1 VIENLLLG
9 ASLLAQPTKL
19 LGLLF
24 GTLLGIVFGIIP
36 GLNSITAV
44 VLVLPFTMNMDA
56 STAMIILFSS
66 YCGAL
71 YGGAVP
77 AILFKVPGT
86 AAAVMTTL
94 DGYALAQKGLASEAL
109 AVAAIASGL
118 GGLTS
123 ALILIT
129 LLPVLS
135 DVALAFGPGE
145 YLALAIFGLSVIT
158 SLGAKNQVKCV
169 LCVCLGILISCIGVD
184 NVQGLERFT
193 FGSSYL
199 LAGLQPVP
207 VFTGLLAFSEL
218 YRQALRT
225 WSGQEAITR
234 KVSAKLPPLR
244 DMVRLWPTMLRSC
257 IIGNII
263 GILPGE
269 GSVIATMLAYNEE
282 RRWLKD
288 PEKLGTGIYE
298 GLASVESADNAV
310 TGSAMV
316 PTLALGIPGS
326 PTAAVL
332 MGAFFMHGIFPG
344 PHLMYK
350 HPELVA
356 GIFMSS
362 IAANILILIFGLL
375 CVRYLAKVVEAPY
388 TIIGPMI
395 AMFCIWG
402 TFSVTNNL
410 WDVWVMLGFGVIGYF
425 LTEHGYPVVGVV
437 LGMIMGPLAETSLAH
452 TLDVYRDNWRGFFAS
467 PIISVLL
474 AISVLTLFYPMIKE
488 MLRNRRMAM
497 KDSPKGV

>member
-1 VIENLLLG
+1 MIDNLLLG
-9 ASLLAQPTKL
+9 FTLLAGPTKL

-56 STAMIILFSS
+56 STAMIVLFSS

-86 AAAVMTTL
+86 AAAIMTCL
-94 DGYALAQKGLASEAL
+94 DGYALAQKGLAGEAL
-109 AVAAIASGL
+109 AVAAISSAL
-118 GGLTS
+118 GGLSS
-123 ALILIT
+123 AFVLIA
-129 LLPVLS
+129 LLPLLS
-135 DVALAFGPGE
+135 DLALAFGPGE

-169 LCVCLGILISCIGVD
+169 LCVCFGILISCVGVD

-199 LAGLQPVP
+199 LGGFQAVP

-225 WSGQEAITR
+225 WGEQAAIVR
-234 KVSAKLPPLR
+234 KVSARMPPLR
-244 DMVRLWPTMLRSC
+244 DIVRLWPTYLRAC
-257 IIGNII
+257 IIGNFI

-288 PEKLGTGIYE
+288 PDKLGTGIYE

-332 MGAFFMHGIFPG
+332 MGAFYMQGIHPG

-350 HPELVA
+350 NPDLVA
-356 GIFMSS
+356 GIFVTS
-362 IAANILILIFGLL
+362 IAANILILVFGLL
-375 CVRYLAKVVEAPY
+375 CVRHLAKIVAAPY
-388 TIIGPMI
+388 IIIGPMI

-410 WDVWVMLGFGVIGYF
+410 WDVWVMLAFGAVGYF
-425 LTEHGYPVVGVV
+425 LTEHGFPVVGIV

-452 TLDVYRDNWRGFFAS
+452 TMDVYRGNWSTFFAR
-467 PIISVLL
+467 PVITVLL
-474 AISVLTLFYPMIKE
+474 AISVLTLFYPPIRE
-488 MLRNRRMAM
+488 VLRARRMAL
-497 KDSPKGV
+497 KDAGKGV